1 MKTTPIQFVADS
13 MTFVYM
19 DEGIPSDAGY
29 QATESSTS
37 VGQAEITHI
46 SETAIAGTS
55 GSVDD
60 EASLPASASIS
71 MDLASKRMVDDLV
84 DSETADEGEI
94 RNESSL
100 MPRPGSKEFN
110 NETSYG
116 FIGSSTAREHFQ
128 EPQDQPQ
135 ASPRPLLPSIM
146 NSPFAPLPGEA
157 TPGTPPGTAKRTTPG
172 HSQKNSQ
179 IGTPLQCSVNALSVD
194 STVGSMPDPSNYNP
208 YLYIDGGYHNQP
220 YVNTSFPTAT
230 NYTSGR
236 RASATYGNDVY
247 CPMELGNFHSSSAD
261 WGGSG
266 RVQMTT
272 NIRTPPNGQD
282 AG

>member
-1 MKTTPIQFVADS
+1 
-13 MTFVYM
+13 MTFVYL
-19 DEGIPSDAGY
+19 DEGVPSDAGY
-29 QATESSTS
+29 QATESSAS

-46 SETAIAGTS
+46 SETAIADTS
-55 GSVDD
+55 RSVDS
-60 EASLPASASIS
+60 EASQPASASIS

-100 MPRPGSKEFN
+100 MPRPTSKEFS
-110 NETSYG
+110 NETNYG
-116 FIGSSTAREHFQ
+116 LIGSSTAREHLQ

-135 ASPRPLLPSIM
+135 ASPLPLLPSIL
-146 NSPFAPLPGEA
+146 NSPFAPQPGEA
-157 TPGTPPGTAKRTTPG
+157 THNSQPGTAKRTTPG

-179 IGTPLQCSVNALSVD
+179 IGIPLQSSVNAISVD

-208 YLYIDGGYHNQP
+208 YHYMDGGYHNQP
-220 YVNTSFPTAT
+220 YLNISVPTAT

-236 RASATYGNDVY
+236 RASATYGNDTY
-247 CPMELGNFHSSSAD
+247 CPMDISNFHSSSLD

-266 RVQMTT
+266 RVQMAT
-272 NIRTPPNGQD
+272 NTQTPPNGQD
-282 AG
+282 TG

>member
-1 MKTTPIQFVADS
+1 MKTTPIRFVADS

-29 QATESSTS
+29 QATDSSAS

-46 SETAIAGTS
+46 SETAIAGTAR
-55 GSVDD
+55 SVDG

-94 RNESSL
+94 RNESLL
-100 MPRPGSKEFN
+100 MPGSGSKEFS

-116 FIGSSTAREHFQ
+116 LIGSSTAREHFQ

-146 NSPFAPLPGEA
+146 NSPFAPQPGEA
-157 TPGTPPGTAKRTTPG
+157 TPGTRPGTAKRTTPG

-179 IGTPLQCSVNALSVD
+179 IGISLQASVNALSIN
-194 STVGSMPDPSNYNP
+194 STVGSIPDPSNYDP
-208 YLYIDGGYHNQP
+208 YINGGFHNQP
-220 YVNTSFPTAT
+220 YLNTSFPAPT
-230 NYTSGR
+230 NYTLGR
-236 RASATYGNDVY
+236 RASATHANDAY
-247 CPMELGNFHSSSAD
+247 CPVDVSNFHSSSLD

-266 RVQMTT
+266 RIQMAT

>member
-1 MKTTPIQFVADS
+1 MKTTPIRFVADS
-13 MTFVYM
+13 MTFVYL
-19 DEGIPSDAGY
+19 DEGIPSDASY
-29 QATESSTS
+29 QATESSAS

-55 GSVDD
+55 KSVDG
-60 EASLPASASIS
+60 EASLLASASIS

-94 RNESSL
+94 SNESSL
-100 MPRPGSKEFN
+100 MPRSGSKEFN
-110 NETSYG
+110 ETSYG
-116 FIGSSTAREHFQ
+116 LIGSSTAREHFQ

-146 NSPFAPLPGEA
+146 NSPFAPQPGEA
-157 TPGTPPGTAKRTTPG
+157 TPGTRPGTAKRTTPG

-179 IGTPLQCSVNALSVD
+179 IGIPLQCSVNALSVD

-208 YLYIDGGYHNQP
+208 YPYIDGGFHNQP
-220 YVNTSFPTAT
+220 YLNISVPTAT

-236 RASATYGNDVY
+236 RASATYGNDAY
-247 CPMELGNFHSSSAD
+247 CPMELSNFHSSSVD

-266 RVQMTT
+266 RVQMAT
-272 NIRTPPNGQD
+272 NIQTPPNGQD

>member
-1 MKTTPIQFVADS
+1 
-13 MTFVYM
+13 MTFVYL
-19 DEGIPSDAGY
+19 DEGVPSDAGY
-29 QATESSTS
+29 QATESSAS

-46 SETAIAGTS
+46 SETAIAETS
-55 GSVDD
+55 RSVDG
-60 EASLPASASIS
+60 EASQPASASIS

-94 RNESSL
+94 RNESL
-100 MPRPGSKEFN
+100 LIPRSGSKEFS
-110 NETSYG
+110 NETSHG
-116 FIGSSTAREHFQ
+116 LIGSSTAREHFQ
-128 EPQDQPQ
+128 EPQVQPQ

-157 TPGTPPGTAKRTTPG
+157 TPGSRPGTAKRTTPG

-179 IGTPLQCSVNALSVD
+179 IGIPLQCSVNALSVD
-194 STVGSMPDPSNYNP
+194 STVSSVPDPSNYNP
-208 YLYIDGGYHNQP
+208 YHYMDGGYHNQA
-220 YVNTSFPTAT
+220 YLNTSVPTAT

-236 RASATYGNDVY
+236 RASATYANDAYGPVDVS
-247 CPMELGNFHSSSAD
+247 NFHSSSLD

-266 RVQMTT
+266 RVRMAT
-272 NIRTPPNGQD
+272 NIQTPPNGQD

>member
-1 MKTTPIQFVADS
+1 
-13 MTFVYM
+13 MTFVYL
-19 DEGIPSDAGY
+19 DEGVPSDAGY
-29 QATESSTS
+29 QATESSAS

-46 SETAIAGTS
+46 SETAIADTS
-55 GSVDD
+55 RSVDG
-60 EASLPASASIS
+60 EASQPASASIS

-100 MPRPGSKEFN
+100 MPRSGSKDFG
-110 NETSYG
+110 NETTYG
-116 FIGSSTAREHFQ
+116 LIGSSTAREHFQ
-128 EPQDQPQ
+128 DPQDQRQ

-146 NSPFAPLPGEA
+146 NSPFAPQPGEA
-157 TPGTPPGTAKRTTPG
+157 TPGSRPGTAKLTTPG

-179 IGTPLQCSVNALSVD
+179 IGIPLHSSVNALSVD
-194 STVGSMPDPSNYNP
+194 STVGSIPDPSNYNP
-208 YLYIDGGYHNQP
+208 YHYMDGAYHSQP
-220 YVNTSFPTAT
+220 YLNIGVPTAT

-236 RASATYGNDVY
+236 RASAAYGNDAYGPVDVST
-247 CPMELGNFHSSSAD
+247 FHSSSID

-266 RVQMTT
+266 RVQMAT
-272 NIRTPPNGQD
+272 NIQTPPNGQD